1 MTGTPKDRR
10 PPTNAQMITWDEL
23 DKMTA
28 DNKYP
33 PSARELKINLGWRS
47 SSLILER
54 LRAGIRYGRVVEIQN
69 AAGPHYVPAWWW
81 KMVSENV
88 EKYYEQKS

>member
-33 PSARELKINLGWRS
+33 PSARELKINLGALVGVCVLWVVVWDTRKQVLKPS
-47 SSLILER
+47 SMI
-54 LRAGIRYGRVVEIQN
+54 I
-69 AAGPHYVPAWWW
+69 
-81 KMVSENV
+81 
-88 EKYYEQKS
+88 